1 MTEKNKPGRKP
12 RKVAESV
19 NKKLTETLAESE
31 DRRQGREDLL
41 AKRALEEA
49 VRREARED
57 AVAERRLAH
66 DLRRMEAT
74 EAMFSRFA
82 HNVVGIAREGVQA
95 MMPVYEHIGSEA
107 TRDIILAQVES
118 QKHAMALL
126 TTVLV
131 EGVPAAIRAYA
142 EVRAV
147 STPAPVT
154 HEEFKVWTDTLM
166 GHVYARNDAHLD
178 LLDATIRTSAS
189 SSFANTLG
197 SLPHVKASLFS
208 GDCGDD
214 CEACDGD
221 DDSDSSRG
229 YGGVEGYTPSHDDL
243 LRVLRNAKPVPS
255 SDEGDIL
262 GKMINRPP
270 SASRTGKAVIVSFD
284 GFDIGFDQD
293 FSDRMASAE
302 DFAFSGSGDTADA
315 SISLYGDMGYGFG
328 SNPLVEFEIEPGDDP
343 LQAIAKPIRM
353 LMPEGGDERFR
364 VRMSRGEDVFL
375 DTTFSVVCVRR

>member
-1 MTEKNKPGRKP
+1 
-12 RKVAESV
+12 
-19 NKKLTETLAESE
+19 
-31 DRRQGREDLL
+31 
-41 AKRALEEA
+41 
-49 VRREARED
+49 
-57 AVAERRLAH
+57 
-66 DLRRMEAT
+66 MEAT

-208 GDCGDD
+208 GDCGED
-214 CEACDGD
+214 CEACDDD

-229 YGGVEGYTPSHDDL
+229 YGGLDDYEFTPSA
-243 LRVLRNAKPVPS
+243 VPVPPKENWNGWRTAS
-255 SDEGDIL
+255 EFISTVT
-262 GKMINRPP
+262 NRPP
-270 SASRTGKAVIVSFD
+270 SASRMGKDVIISTGEYT
-284 GFDIGFDQD
+284 IGFDSD
-293 FSDRMASAE
+293 FSDQIEAAE
-302 DFAFSGSGDTADA
+302 NALVGTATVQ
-315 SISLYGDMGYGFG
+315 IYGD
-328 SNPLVEFEIEPGDDP
+328 NEVLAEFIVSDGDDI
-343 LQAIAKPIRM
+343 LHAIANAIRG
-353 LMPEGGDERFR
+353 LLPDGGAAKFR
-364 VRMSRGEDVFL
+364 VVVFNEDEVNL
-375 DTTFSVVCVRR
+375 DTVCAVACETK